1 MTPMEGRS
9 LLKGGVLLLALS
21 LVRFGSEHWRYHVS
35 APEEGSSDLEWLLD
49 ETRQARDDRIRRTRP
64 LAPGETLDP
73 NRSPEEELNRLP
85 GVGPA
90 TATAM
95 VAERER
101 SGGFQR
107 PEDLLRVRGI
117 GPATLERIRP
127 FLDFSEGIPR
137 ELLLSRTGGDGA
149 AWATS
154 TGVPGT
160 PVGGTGSGAPSSP
173 GARVDVNRA
182 SAEELQTLPGIGP
195 ALAERILQ
203 SRARD
208 GPFRTP
214 EDLLRI
220 QGIGPVT
227 LARIRDLIL
236 AGSR

>member
-1 MTPMEGRS
+1 MEGRS
-9 LLKGGVLLLALS
+9 LLKGGILLLALS
-21 LVRFGSEHWRYHVS
+21 LVRFGADHWRYHAS

-49 ETRQARDDRIRRTRP
+49 ETRQARDDRIRRTRA